1 MLLARRCGSCARP
14 GPSPCASC
22 HARLRRPAPDVA
34 PPGLAGLVALLRYE
48 GPARPLVARVKYRNQ
63 RQVVDWLADG
73 LATLL
78 REIPVDVVTWA
89 PTTAEHRRR
98 RGFDHGE
105 VLARA
110 VARRLRRPAR
120 SLLVRVPGPP
130 QTGRDARHRRSSPPG
145 FACRTDLPS
154 GTRVLVVDD
163 IVTTGATLRAASA
176 ALREAG
182 ATTIASCAARTPPP
196 EAR

>member
-1 MLLARRCGSCARP
+1 MLLASRCGSCARP
-14 GPSPCASC
+14 GPSPCAGC
-22 HARLRRPAPDVA
+22 HALLRRPAADVD
-34 PPGLAGLVALLRYE
+34 PPGLPGLVALLRYD

-63 RQVVDWLADG
+63 RQVVAWLADG
-73 LATLL
+73 LVALL
-78 REIPVDVVTWA
+78 EGSPVDIVTWA

-110 VARRLRRPAR
+110 VARRIGRPVR
-120 SLLVRVPGPP
+120 SLLTRGPGPP
-130 QTGRDARHRRSSPPG
+130 QTGRDARHRRASPPA
-145 FACRTDLPS
+145 FTCRSPVPP

-163 IVTTGATLRAASA
+163 IVTTGATLRAATA
-176 ALREAG
+176 ALRAAG
-182 ATTIASCAARTPPP
+182 ATALPACAARTPPP